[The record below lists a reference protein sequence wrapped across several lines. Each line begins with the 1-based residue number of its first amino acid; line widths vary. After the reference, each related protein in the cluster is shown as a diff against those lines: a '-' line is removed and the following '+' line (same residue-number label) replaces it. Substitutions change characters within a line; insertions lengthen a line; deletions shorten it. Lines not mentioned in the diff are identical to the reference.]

1 MNKAKRDLLVL
12 FNQTV
17 MSPTAIK
24 YEVQQ
29 QLHTLLNQTEKLD
42 NLIKAHEIININNY
56 KISNNYLSLFT
67 FFKSKKEKSFVF
79 LNCKN

>member
-17 MSPTAIK
+17 MSPNAIK
-24 YEVQQ
+24 YEVE
-29 QLHTLLNQTEKLD
+29 QLHNLLNETERTD
-42 NLIKAHEIININNY
+42 NLIKAHEIINVNAY
-56 KISNNYLSLFT
+56 KISNSYLTLFT
-67 FFKSKKEKSFVF
+67 FLKSKKQKPFVF